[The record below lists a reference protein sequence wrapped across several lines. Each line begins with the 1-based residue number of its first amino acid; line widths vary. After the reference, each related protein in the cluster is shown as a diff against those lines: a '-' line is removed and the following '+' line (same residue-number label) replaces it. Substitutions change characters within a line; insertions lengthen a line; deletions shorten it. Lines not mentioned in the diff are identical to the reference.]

1 MLHEIYCEQFHQ
13 KRIVFNPGLSVVLGS
28 NAGDNSI
35 GKSTFLLIIDY
46 VFGGSTYA
54 GTTDII
60 ENVGS
65 RKYKHDPRNPIGTAI
80 AMLLMPLGLG
90 LLAFNEMGLFPARYD
105 RILLVIGNA
114 INGGAIEL
122 ATLSAIHV
130 SRKSGRKKDA
140 RTGIVVACLVG
151 ICFLVGLTCMIFM
164 PFAP

>member
-1 MLHEIYCEQFHQ
+1 MIGNISTIGFIVVMIASVGCMITGLWMLF
-13 KRIVFNPGLSVVLGS
+13 
-28 NAGDNSI
+28 
-35 GKSTFLLIIDY
+35 
-46 VFGGSTYA
+46 
-54 GTTDII
+54 
-60 ENVGS
+60 S
-65 RKYKHDPRNPIGTAI
+65 RKYKHDPRNPIGANI
-80 AMLLMPLGLG
+80 AMLLMPLGIG
-90 LLAFNEMGLFPARYD
+90 LLTLGIGLLTFNEMGLFPARYD

>member
-1 MLHEIYCEQFHQ
+1 MIGNISTIGFIVVMIASVGCMITGLWMLF
-13 KRIVFNPGLSVVLGS
+13 
-28 NAGDNSI
+28 
-35 GKSTFLLIIDY
+35 
-46 VFGGSTYA
+46 
-54 GTTDII
+54 
-60 ENVGS
+60 S

-90 LLAFNEMGLFPARYD
+90 LLAFNEIGFFPARYD

-130 SRKSGRKKDA
+130 SRKNGRKKDA

-164 PFAP
+164 PFVP

>member
-1 MLHEIYCEQFHQ
+1 MIGNISIIGFIVAVTVSVGCMITGLWMLF
-13 KRIVFNPGLSVVLGS
+13 
-28 NAGDNSI
+28 
-35 GKSTFLLIIDY
+35 
-46 VFGGSTYA
+46 
-54 GTTDII
+54 
-60 ENVGS
+60 S

-90 LLAFNEMGLFPARYD
+90 LLAFNEIGFFPARYY
-105 RILLVIGNA
+105 RILIVIGNV

-140 RTGIVVACLVG
+140 RTGIVGACLVG

>member
-1 MLHEIYCEQFHQ
+1 MIGNISTIGFIVVMIASVGCMITGLWMLF
-13 KRIVFNPGLSVVLGS
+13 
-28 NAGDNSI
+28 
-35 GKSTFLLIIDY
+35 
-46 VFGGSTYA
+46 
-54 GTTDII
+54 
-60 ENVGS
+60 S

-90 LLAFNEMGLFPARYD
+90 LLAFNEIGFFPARYY
-105 RILLVIGNA
+105 RILIVIG
-114 INGGAIEL
+114 IGLGGGGAEL
-122 ATLSAIHV
+122 LTLSAIHV

>member
-1 MLHEIYCEQFHQ
+1 MIGNISTIGFIVVMIASVGCMITGLWMLF
-13 KRIVFNPGLSVVLGS
+13 
-28 NAGDNSI
+28 
-35 GKSTFLLIIDY
+35 
-46 VFGGSTYA
+46 
-54 GTTDII
+54 
-60 ENVGS
+60 S
-65 RKYKHDPRNPIGTAI
+65 RKYKHDPRNPMGANI
-80 AMLLMPLGLG
+80 AMLLMPLGIG
-90 LLAFNEMGLFPARYD
+90 LLTFNEMGLFPARYD